1 MKHTTCN
8 LTNQC
13 NLFITSDLHNKNR
26 HRETWNHLFGSPLVQ
41 GNRGPNFS
49 TLPKATGKRNS
60 REKDLNLDSLFP
72 IGVRPHIHSIDPNR
86 RGDLTAQPLLWAS
99 SLLRSPPLSSH
110 HHLLVTREPHLSHF
124 RSSVW
129 ASGEESHNS
138 LDKLAHVLLRPGCRI
153 IKQALEATGRINT
166 LFGDGGALSN

>member
-1 MKHTTCN
+1 MQPIHN
-8 LTNQC
+8 ERHAQ
-13 NLFITSDLHNKNR
+13 NKNR
-26 HRETWNHLFGSPLVQ
+26 HSQGNLRSPLWFSLGSRKQ
-41 GNRGPNFS
+41 GPKFQYLAQSHRQKEWQRKGPES
-49 TLPKATGKRNS
+49 WLP
-60 REKDLNLDSLFP
+60 FP
-72 IGVRPHIHSIDPNR
+72 IGVRPHIHSIYPNR
-86 RGDLTAQPLLWAS
+86 RGDLTARPLLWAS

-166 LFGDGGALSN
+166 LFGDGEALSN